1 MQKKLCFKV
10 VIAYNGASFAGW
22 QEQKCNNSVTS
33 VLKSRFSALFK
44 EEVSIIGAS
53 RTDAGVHARCQV
65 AKICFKDFGLEAA
78 RLFDLWNKALP
89 QDLIIKSFM
98 PAGEAFH
105 PQKNCLLKIYTY
117 TLFYKKP
124 DPLIAQF
131 GYFLPMFEVSNF
143 DLFEAALAL
152 FQGSHDFFQF
162 FKSEDGAPKKTKR
175 NIRFV
180 NVVYDKNLFA
190 YKITFAGKGFLRYQI
205 RRMIGA
211 AVEVALRK
219 NDSALQAIRIS
230 LAGQK
235 SDVPT
240 RCINAQG
247 LCLERI
253 VYK

>member
-1 MQKKLCFKV
+1 MQKKLYFKTT
-10 VIAYNGASFAGW
+10 IAYNGASFSGW

-33 VLKSRFSALFK
+33 VLKARFSALFK

-53 RTDAGVHARCQV
+53 RTDAGVHSRGQV
-65 AKICFKDFGLEAA
+65 AKIYFKDFGLEPL

-89 QDLIIKSFM
+89 QDLIIKSFLVVD
-98 PAGEAFH
+98 EAFH

-124 DPLIAQF
+124 DPFIAQF
-131 GYFLPMFEVSNF
+131 GYFLPMFEVANF
-143 DLFEAALAL
+143 DLFERVLVL

-162 FKSEDGAPKKTKR
+162 FKSEEASPKQTKR
-175 NIRFV
+175 SIRIVNFV
-180 NVVYDKNLFA
+180 HDKSLFA

-211 AVEVALRK
+211 AVEVALK
-219 NDSALQAIRIS
+219 KSESMLEAIRIS

-235 SDVPT
+235 SEVPT
-240 RCINAQG
+240 RCINSQG
-247 LCLERI
+247 LCLERV